1 MISFVVVTCWKDRN
15 LFFRYLRSVY
25 KHWYS
30 SNLYEIIVI
39 VNDFS
44 DNLSFYKSEAEK
56 IESESSK
63 HISLRWY
70 TVLDILGI
78 ENDFVI
84 KKNGWFSQQKIKIII
99 AEYVDTDIFII
110 HDSKDFYI
118 SPADIDIYIDN
129 GRIKSSLTT
138 IKTLYTDQY
147 KRSYELWGL
156 NLDDSTYIL
165 KHWTPV
171 TLFTNIQKSF
181 IKDLK
186 IKLKENFNPLIIT
199 DNRVSFNYT
208 EFSLFSA
215 YFEYNK
221 YITTLYD
228 IESFDLP
235 MDQKKDLRELEY

>member
-25 KHWYS
+25 NYWYS
-30 SNLYEIIVI
+30 SDFCEIIIV

-44 DNLSFYKSEAEK
+44 NNLSFYKLEAEK
-56 IESESSK
+56 IESESSR

-70 TVLDILGI
+70 TILDILGI

-84 KKNGWFSQQKIKIII
+84 KKNGWFSQQKIKLMI
-99 AEYVDTDIFII
+99 ADYVSTDIFVI

-118 SPADIDIYIDN
+118 HKANSSYYIDN
-129 GRIKSSLTT
+129 GIIKNSLTT

-171 TLFTNIQKSF
+171 TFFTNIQKDF

-186 IKLKENFNPLIIT
+186 SRLNENFNSLIIT
-199 DNRVSFNYT
+199 NDRADYTYT

-215 YFEYNK
+215 YLEYNK
-221 YITTLYD
+221 HIGTIYTIDKLY
-228 IESFDLP
+228 LP
-235 MDQKKDLRELEY
+235 MDQNKDLRDLEY